1 MNEKEI
7 STWLTD
13 LIENKQVRQ
22 LPEGCTP
29 EEVTVRLDL
38 PRDADLSRV
47 KARRVRDL
55 AVISALTLSFTNQT
69 DGRLP
74 DERDSGAKVWI
85 GETTMTEPG
94 GGDDGLL
101 MQVKAC
107 VVL

>member
-1 MNEKEI
+1 MKEKEM
-7 STWLTD
+7 TD
-13 LIENKQVRQ
+13 WFTNLIENNRVRQ
-22 LPEGCTP
+22 LPKGCTP
-29 EEVTVRLDL
+29 EEVTVRLVL
-38 PRDADLSRV
+38 PNDNDLSRI

-69 DGRLP
+69 GGRLP